1 MNKAETAKIIATIQE
16 VYPRFMDGRTPE
28 TTTTIWQMMFAAEP
42 YKVVSAAVMA
52 FMSSDNKGFAPVPGQ
67 IKEKIA
73 QMNDSEPDE
82 MQAWAIVNRALSRAS
97 RAEFA
102 KLPPLIQQCIGSPET
117 FIEWS
122 YEDTGAVDTVIA
134 AGFMRTYRV
143 RAQKQREYGKLPDF
157 AKGAFPAIA
166 AQEPYRLP
174 PAKPKEPEIDDR
186 VPVPEEVMQKVNVLR
201 GAVQREELKQAV
213 DIGKRLDGLNV
224 AIDSLKQADRTR

>member
-1 MNKAETAKIIATIQE
+1 MNKSETAKIIATIQE
-16 VYPRFMDGRTPE
+16 VYPRFMDGKTPE

-82 MQAWAIVNRALSRAS
+82 MQAWAIVNKALSRAS

-122 YEDTGAVDTVIA
+122 YMETDAVDVTIA
-134 AGFMRTYRV
+134 NGFMRTYRA
-143 RAQKQREYGKLPDF
+143 RAQKQREYGKLPEF
-157 AKGAFPAIA
+157 AKRAFPAIA

-174 PAKPKEPEIDDR
+174 PAKPKDPEIDDR
-186 VPVPEEVMQKVNVLR
+186 VPVPDEVLQKISVIR
-201 GAVQREELKQAV
+201 GVAQRRELLQAAEN
-213 DIGKRLDGLNV
+213 GKRVDGLNK
-224 AIDSLKQADRTR
+224 ILDGMKRSKP

>member
-1 MNKAETAKIIATIQE
+1 MNKAETAKIIAIIQE
-16 VYPRFMDGRTPE
+16 TYPRFMDGRTLE
-28 TTTTIWQMMFAAEP
+28 KTVDIWQMIFSSDDYKTVQAAL
-42 YKVVSAAVMA
+42 VA
-52 FMSSDNKGFAPVPGQ
+52 FFSSDNKGFAPVPGQ

-82 MQAWAIVNRALSRAS
+82 MQAWAIVNKALCRAS

-134 AGFMRTYRV
+134 AGFMRTYRA
-143 RAQKQREYGKLPDF
+143 RAQKQREYGKIPDF

-166 AQEPYRLP
+166 TQEPYRLP

-201 GAVQREELKQAV
+201 GAAQREELKQAA
-213 DIGKRLDGLNV
+213 DIRKRMDGLNV
-224 AIDSLKQADRTR
+224 AIDSLKQTDRTR

>member
-1 MNKAETAKIIATIQE
+1 MNKAETAKVISTIQE
-16 VYPRFMDGRTPE
+16 AYPAFMNGRTPE
-28 TTTTIWQMMFAAEP
+28 KTIELWQMIFSSDDYKTVNAALL
-42 YKVVSAAVMA
+42 A
-52 FMSSDNKGFAPVPGQ
+52 FLSSDNKGFAPVPGQ

-122 YEDTGAVDTVIA
+122 YMDTDAVDVTIA
-134 AGFMRTYRV
+134 NGFMRTYRA
-143 RAQKQREYGKLPDF
+143 RAQKQREYGKLPEF
-157 AKGAFPAIA
+157 AKRAFPAIA

-174 PAKPKEPEIDDR
+174 PAKPKDPEIDDR
-186 VPVPEEVMQKVNVLR
+186 VPVPDEVLQKISVIR
-201 GAVQREELKQAV
+201 GVAQRRELLQAAEN
-213 DIGKRLDGLNV
+213 GKRVDGLNK
-224 AIDSLKQADRTR
+224 ILDGMKGSKP

>member
-1 MNKAETAKIIATIQE
+1 MNKSETAKIIATIQE
-16 VYPRFMDGRTPE
+16 VYPRFMDGKTPE

-82 MQAWAIVNRALSRAS
+82 MQAWAIVNKALSRAS

-122 YEDTGAVDTVIA
+122 YMETDAVDVTIA
-134 AGFMRTYRV
+134 NGFMRTYRA
-143 RAQKQREYGKLPDF
+143 RAQKQREYGKLPEF
-157 AKGAFPAIA
+157 AKRAFPAIA

-174 PAKPKEPEIDDR
+174 PAKPKDPEIDDR
-186 VPVPEEVMQKVNVLR
+186 VPVPDEVLQKISVIR
-201 GAVQREELKQAV
+201 GVAQRRELLQAAEN
-213 DIGKRLDGLNV
+213 GKRVDGLNK
-224 AIDSLKQADRTR
+224 ILDGMKGSKP